1 VKKPLAFAALALILT
16 AAGAAYAGMRWH
28 TNPKDRAT
36 ERLDLLLAS
45 RESIARQRDEV
56 RAERDAERKAWA
68 RLAVTGFAHVA
79 EQRPDVLAEYS
90 AARRALQAL
99 GVDVDDLLEEANR

>member
-1 VKKPLAFAALALILT
+1 V
-16 AAGAAYAGMRWH
+16 
-28 TNPKDRAT
+28 
-36 ERLDLLLAS
+36 DLLLAS